1 MAGLSGLVTAALT
14 TDYGRVARQAQ
25 RNLILGAMVGLLLL
39 TAYMGGVGA
48 LAFYLST
55 VAGPAVALLVIALG
69 ALAFALVLLA
79 AILVSNRREREI
91 QRRRAQAARSSAL
104 VNVGL
109 SALPILLR
117 ARPLPSLVIAAVA
130 AFAVGMMTFEPTRK
144 E

>member
-1 MAGLSGLVTAALT
+1 MTGLYGLVTAALT

-25 RNLILGAMVGLLLL
+25 RNLILGSMVGLLLL
-39 TAYMGGVGA
+39 TAYVGGVGA

-117 ARPLPSLVIAAVA
+117 ARPLPSLVIAAAA
-130 AFAVGMMTFEPTRK
+130 AFAVGLMTLEPTRK

>member
-1 MAGLSGLVTAALT
+1 MVGLSGLVTAALT

-25 RNLILGAMVGLLLL
+25 RNLILGAMVGILLI
-39 TAYMGGVGA
+39 TAYVGGVGA

-117 ARPLPSLVIAAVA
+117 ARPLPSLGIAALA
-130 AFAVGMMTFEPTRK
+130 AFVVGLMTLQPTRK